1 MLRPHMTPF
10 RPIRC
15 LKPLDSQLMQLL
27 PLSIKLLN
35 KCLLFFCQNMSGG
48 QLVHTDVCS
57 KSELIF

>member
-1 MLRPHMTPF
+1 MAPF

-15 LKPLDSQLMQLL
+15 LEPFYSQLVQLL
-27 PLSIKLLN
+27 SLSIKFLN
-35 KCLLFFCQNMSGG
+35 KRLLFFCQNVGGG